1 MPRHLFFSKEPS
13 LLFAEPVEG
22 DTETAEVTASDV
34 KMPQWVHILP
44 KPDKNGLIHSRDNR
58 ILHVDDLEKL
68 AARSNAALK
77 KQKGGGPVDA
87 DHRIYGWPGGGAALG
102 WAEEFEARPSGL
114 WARTDWLDEGTQ
126 LVSKKLYRYT
136 SSVVSGEMEPEV
148 DEEAWSVTWHI
159 TPDIVE
165 GYALTNI
172 PALTTQALFAQAL
185 PLGFAAPGER
195 EEAMQVLLRKMG
207 LSAHATPTDIRE
219 AWAAFSKKL
228 AAASVSVPLSSGS
241 DGAPAAAPPAPP
253 AAAPAEPEPASDDEP
268 EELDEDGE
276 DEEDEDDEA
285 DEADDEG
292 DEPEEAKPGT
302 VEAQLAAAN
311 ARIKKFEEEAG
322 ARYVDD
328 LVHSGKLTPAQK
340 PAALAQSKTEKGL
353 QQLRA
358 LYEHAAPIIN
368 PSGAPP
374 ARRSASSKAPPG
386 INPIAYE
393 FAGKEPAHAV
403 ARRIQEDER
412 RAAKEHAA

>member
-34 KMPQWVHILP
+34 KLPQWVHILP

-102 WAEEFEARPSGL
+102 WAEAFEVRPSGL
-114 WARTDWLDEGTQ
+114 WAQTDWLDEGKDLIT
-126 LVSKKLYRYT
+126 KKLYRYT
-136 SSVVSGEMEPEV
+136 SSVVTGEMEPEI

-172 PALTTQALFAQAL
+172 PALTTHALFSQTV

-195 EEAMQVLLRKMG
+195 DEALQVLLRKMG

-219 AWAAFSKKL
+219 AWAAFSKRL
-228 AAASVSVPLSSGS
+228 AAASVSLAVPAAP
-241 DGAPAAAPPAPP
+241 APAASPTPAPP
-253 AAAPAEPEPASDDEP
+253 AEADDDDGRDDDDDVAE
-268 EELDEDGE
+268 DEDGGEEGE
-276 DEEDEDDEA
+276 DGDDDA
-285 DEADDEG
+285 HVDD
-292 DEPEEAKPGT
+292 EAKPGT

-311 ARIKKFEEEAG
+311 ARIRKFEEEAG
-322 ARYVDD
+322 AHYVDE

-340 PAALAQSKTEKGL
+340 PAALAQAKTEKGL
-353 QQLRA
+353 QHLRA
-358 LYEHAAPIIN
+358 LYEHAQPIISPN
-368 PSGAPP
+368 APS
-374 ARRSASSKAPPG
+374 ARRTSASSSSSAPPG
-386 INPIAYE
+386 VDPLAYE
-393 FAGKEPAHAV
+393 LAGKEPAHVIA
-403 ARRIQEDER
+403 ARIKQRDT
-412 RAAKEHAA
+412 KEHSA

>member
-13 LLFAEPVEG
+13 LLFAEPVDG
-22 DTETAEVTASDV
+22 DTETGELAASDA
-34 KMPQWVHILP
+34 KLPQWVHILP

-102 WAEEFEARPSGL
+102 WAEAFEVRPSGL
-114 WARTDWLDEGTQ
+114 WAQTDWLDEGKELIT
-126 LVSKKLYRYT
+126 KKLYRYT
-136 SSVVSGEMEPEV
+136 SSVVTGEMEPEI

-172 PALTTQALFAQAL
+172 PALTTHALFAQTV

-207 LSAHATPTDIRE
+207 LSAQASPADIKA

-228 AAASVSVPLSSGS
+228 AAASVSLAVP
-241 DGAPAAAPPAPP
+241 
-253 AAAPAEPEPASDDEP
+253 AAPAPEATPAPVTANVDPD
-268 EELDEDGE
+268 
-276 DEEDEDDEA
+276 EDEDDGDDGDA
-285 DEADDEG
+285 DDEDEG
-292 DEPEEAKPGT
+292 DEDGDDEDEDAGEDDEDAKPGT

-311 ARIKKFEEEAG
+311 ERIKKFEAEAG

-328 LVHSGKLTPAQK
+328 LVHSGKMTPAQK
-340 PAALAQSKTEKGL
+340 PAALAQAKTEKGL

-358 LYEHAAPIIN
+358 LYEHAQPIIT
-368 PSGAPP
+368 PSDPSNPP
-374 ARRSASSKAPPG
+374 ARRGASSGGSTPP
-386 INPIAYE
+386 NVDPLAYE
-393 FAGKEPAHAV
+393 LAGKKVPAHVIAS
-403 ARRIQEDER
+403 RIKQRDT
-412 RAAKEHAA
+412 KEHA